1 MKIST
6 LSPVTSQKKTST
18 KIPGKKFWE
27 YLRIGKTIEPL
38 LFINLNE
45 EGYTSLA
52 DGEKKETKEFFL
64 HTTLKKVDGKDT
76 YPEIVCTSG
85 CDPYNQKPCLG
96 CFMQQNFKF
105 QKGVINPWKRKLTT
119 KWIIL
124 HLAWYYKVP
133 RTDDKGEQVVYNDQ
147 PSFIHVL
154 QTEASAE
161 KYEGTCEKY
170 FGKVLK
176 MDIGSAHSKG
186 LLNIRKNLYWTCQGC
201 MMKIVT
207 NNLSCPE
214 CDREIMKVNIL
225 AAEGKTLDEKLDSIR
240 MLIATPHA
248 CICGYRGTMVEGN
261 DCCYTDD
268 YKAKKRGKKCPF
280 DAPVR
285 GDVFGTVTFLTK
297 EGEQATSSLVMKNAY
312 SIYNQAGDRVFDL
325 PVEVLDEF
333 PNMEVDK
340 ILDIIKARAIKE
352 AVDGGVNLDLDK
364 EIESFML
371 PLEQQAEVL
380 GIPMPQALSSGPRLP
395 QH

>member
-1 MKIST
+1 
-6 LSPVTSQKKTST
+6 
-18 KIPGKKFWE
+18 
-27 YLRIGKTIEPL
+27 
-38 LFINLNE
+38 
-45 EGYTSLA
+45 
-52 DGEKKETKEFFL
+52 
-64 HTTLKKVDGKDT
+64 
-76 YPEIVCTSG
+76 
-85 CDPYNQKPCLG
+85 
-96 CFMQQNFKF
+96 
-105 QKGVINPWKRKLTT
+105 
-119 KWIIL
+119 
-124 HLAWYYKVP
+124 
-133 RTDDKGEQVVYNDQ
+133 
-147 PSFIHVL
+147 
-154 QTEASAE
+154 
-161 KYEGTCEKY
+161 
-170 FGKVLK
+170 
-176 MDIGSAHSKG
+176 
-186 LLNIRKNLYWTCQGC
+186 

-207 NNLSCPE
+207 NNLSCSE